1 MIKVMHLVYSNSYSG
16 AENVICQIMK
26 MFECEENIKMIYC
39 GPDGKI
45 SETLKS
51 KNLPFFALKNFTWSS
66 VSKAIKEWKPDII
79 HAHDRRA
86 TVMAA
91 LCYPFIPVISH
102 VHGANYD
109 KKKLTL
115 SVITYFLSTL
125 RTKHIFWVSDSSL
138 DKFFFKSLVLFKS
151 TVLYN
156 VINKDKLYT
165 LAEEDHNIYD
175 FDIVYLGRLVD
186 LKDPYRLLNI
196 IQKIISKKSDIKI
209 AIIGD
214 GPMKT
219 GILQKIQKMNLENNI
234 TVTGFLSN
242 PYKILKEAKC
252 LIMSSKYEGTPMCVL
267 ESLCLGTPV
276 VSTPTD
282 GVKFVVQHG
291 VSGYLSS
298 DDDNLAEYC
307 YQICTDNILSKKL
320 SKNALNRADELMD
333 ISHYKKVLEDVYLRY
348 KK

>member
-1 MIKVMHLVYSNSYSG
+1 MIRVMHLLYSNSYSG
-16 AENVICQIMK
+16 AENVVCQIMK
-26 MFECEENIKMIYC
+26 LFEAEKNITMVYC
-39 GPDGKI
+39 SPDGRIGNILMKKGI
-45 SETLKS
+45 
-51 KNLPFFALKNFTWSS
+51 PFYPLEDFTRRS
-66 VSKAIKEWKPDII
+66 VSEAIQRWRPDII

-86 TVMAA
+86 TVMAT
-91 LCYPFIPVISH
+91 LCDPFLPIISH
-102 VHGANYD
+102 VHGANYA
-109 KKKLTL
+109 KKNLTF
-115 SVITYFLSTL
+115 SVIAYFLSTL
-125 RTKHIFWVSDSSL
+125 RVKHIFWVSDSSL
-138 DKFFFKSLVLFKS
+138 DKFFFKPLVKS
-151 TVLYN
+151 KSKVLYN
-156 VINKDKLYT
+156 VVNKDKLRS
-165 LAEEDHNIYD
+165 LAKEDNKSYD
-175 FDIVYLGRLVD
+175 FDIVYLGRLVE

-252 LIMSSKYEGTPMCVL
+252 LLMSSKYEGTPMCVL

-282 GVKFVVQHG
+282 GVRYVIQHG
-291 VSGYLSS
+291 VSGYLSNS
-298 DDDNLAEYC
+298 DDELAEYS
-307 YQICTDNILSKKL
+307 YKICTDDILSNKL
-320 SKNALNRADELMD
+320 SKSALNRADELMD